1 MSEAPETNPYRPFVP
16 ADGSAP
22 FAGRADAQARLRQ
35 HVRESAG
42 GGALVILGRAGVGKT
57 ALLRRCAA
65 AADDSAVLIYTPLP
79 ARPTEAAVLGALARA
94 AAAELARRDFT
105 LGHLPPLPA
114 DTSLLPREWFAG
126 EWLPEACLAVRAH
139 RRLLWLLDDAQRL
152 AAADSGL
159 EADFPAWL
167 LELLGRFPQAR
178 LALALDDASEPDLPR
193 LAPLAQREGAIRL
206 ANLDAAAVRDLL
218 REPVAGL
225 YTVTD
230 EAAAALYR
238 ETGGQPDLAQLAGYH
253 LFQRWSARPD
263 RDTLTPDDVRALLPA
278 LVAGADAYFHSLWRA
293 ASYSEKLALTALS
306 GLLYDDPL
314 RPADARAL
322 EAWLVETDYPL
333 EPTAIH
339 AALRALEYREI
350 VTAAPSLALRSGLL
364 RAWLLDNARLDG
376 AAAPAGV
383 PSRAPGQRRRAVI
396 ALVVVIVAVAAL
408 AALAL
413 GGAPQPPTGGGTP
426 IPTVTLS
433 GP

>member
-1 MSEAPETNPYRPFVP
+1 MNEAPESNPYRPFVP

-35 HVRESAG
+35 HVREAAG

-79 ARPTEAAVLGALARA
+79 ARPNEAAVLGALVRA

-105 LGHLPPLPA
+105 LAHLPPLPA
-114 DTSLLPREWFAG
+114 DAALREWFAG

-152 AAADSGL
+152 TAADSGL
-159 EADFPAWL
+159 AADFPAWL

-193 LAPLAQREGAIRL
+193 LAPLAQREGALRL

-218 REPVAGL
+218 RAPVAGL

-238 ETGGQPDLAQLAGYH
+238 ETGGQPDLAQLAGDH
-253 LFQRWSARPD
+253 LFRRWSARPD
-263 RDTLTPDDVRALLPA
+263 RDTLTPDDVRALLPG
-278 LVAGADAYFHSLWRA
+278 LVAGADAHFQGLWRA
-293 ASYSEKLALTALS
+293 ASPSEKLVLTALS
-306 GLLYDDPL
+306 SLLYDDPL
-314 RPADARAL
+314 RPVDARAL

-376 AAAPAGV
+376 ARAPAGAA
-383 PSRAPGQRRRAVI
+383 SRAPGQRRRAAI
-396 ALVVVIVAVAAL
+396 ALVVVAVVVAAL

-413 GGAPQPPTGGGTP
+413 GGAPPPSTDGAP